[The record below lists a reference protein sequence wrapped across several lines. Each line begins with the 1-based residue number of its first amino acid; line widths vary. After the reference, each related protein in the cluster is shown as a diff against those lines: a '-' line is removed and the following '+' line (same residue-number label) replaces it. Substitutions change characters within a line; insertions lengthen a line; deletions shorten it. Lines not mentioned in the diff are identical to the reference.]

1 MTDTP
6 RQRRKRQNR
15 NKILDAAANLIIS
28 QGYENTSLREIAKKA
43 DYSPAAIYKYFPS
56 KEDLFLSLSSRENRK
71 LLELLDT
78 VDRSLPPK
86 MIVIELCLLY
96 IQFCLET
103 PSFLTLINNLPSE
116 RKAKEQPVP
125 PLSPYLVFL
134 ESVQIWSEKDKIRL
148 PEDYD
153 TEDITYAL
161 WSQIH
166 GMATLRLSQLKDF
179 EADFESTNRQTLEIY
194 LSGVQKWEQ

>member
-1 MTDTP
+1 MADTP
-6 RQRRKRQNR
+6 RQRRKIQNR

-28 QGYENTSLREIAKKA
+28 RGYENTSLRQIAKKA

-56 KEDLFLSLSSRENRK
+56 KEDIFLSLSSRENRK

-116 RKAKEQPVP
+116 RRAKEQPVP
-125 PLSPYLVFL
+125 PHSPYLVFL
-134 ESVQIWSEKDKIRL
+134 EAVQSWVDQEKIKL
-148 PEDYD
+148 PENYD
-153 TEDITYAL
+153 AEDITYAL

-166 GMATLRLSQLKDF
+166 GMATLKLNQLKDF
-179 EADFESTNRQTLEIY
+179 EADFDRTNRQTLEIF
-194 LSGVQKWEQ
+194 LSGIQQW